1 MQTAATAPSAP
12 LRVLRNVTSSIQVKV
27 AKRLTLNIGD
37 NEMRKYQLVENRFA
51 DEIGKC
57 ETEAEKL
64 AVCAKFANEI
74 VQTDERL
81 ISCSRIRTGYGT
93 WSGRLDFVNEYHF
106 GLRLTVILLNVPS
119 IMTHDEEKVFTPS
132 DFEEDIS
139 EALYIHINDF
149 KSQDD
154 EI

>member
-1 MQTAATAPSAP
+1 MNKRQTIEQQF
-12 LRVLRNVTSSIQVKV
+12 VDK
-27 AKRLTLNIGD
+27 
-37 NEMRKYQLVENRFA
+37 
-51 DEIGKC
+51 IGKC

-81 ISCSRIRTGYGT
+81 ISCSRLKSSYGT
-93 WSGRLDFVNEYHF
+93 WRGRIDFVNNYHF
-106 GLRLTVILLNVPS
+106 GPMLTVILLNTPC
-119 IMTHDEEKVFTPS
+119 ILTHDEEKVFSPS
-132 DFEEDIS
+132 DFEEDIY
-139 EALYIHINDF
+139 EELYNHIDDL

>member
-1 MQTAATAPSAP
+1 MSRIQTIEQQF
-12 LRVLRNVTSSIQVKV
+12 VDKI
-27 AKRLTLNIGD
+27 D
-37 NEMRKYQLVENRFA
+37 
-51 DEIGKC
+51 KC

-81 ISCSRIRTGYGT
+81 ISCSRIRTSYGT

-106 GLRLTVILLNVPS
+106 GLRLTVILLNVTS
-119 IMTHDEEKVFTPS
+119 IITHDEEKIFSPS
-132 DFEEDIS
+132 DFEEDIY
-139 EALYIHINDF
+139 EALYNHIDDL
-149 KSQDD
+149 KSQDN